1 MTLKPGKVVTNA
13 LIIGL
18 LVAILMMMVRDQ
30 KSGYASAPL
39 LTVPGPSAKKQTGSL
54 FDIKP
59 SLDCTPGP
67 GEKASYLTSGLTP
80 GGLCGDQA
88 YIHDQIRDYAISDGI
103 GGSLL
108 EK

>member
-39 LTVPGPSAKKQTGSL
+39 LTVPGPSAKKQTGGL

-88 YIHDQIRDYAISDGI
+88 YIHDQLRDYAISDGI